1 MTAGRKVTRCYGRT
15 SGLALEKEYMESE
28 TEMIK
33 LCKRC
38 FTIKNIRGKKEVCKR
53 CETELKKKESEM
65 KTPTVDDINRNYKL
79 AMEGKAL
86 DMPLHVLDGKLIR
99 KVYQKR
105 YQQSDKYKA
114 YQKRYQQS
122 DKYKAYQKKY
132 RQSGKHKAYQKKY
145 RQSDKFKA
153 CQKRYQ
159 QSDKYKAYQ
168 KRYYLKNRKRIL
180 AKKSKKYHQDKSRRV
195 R

>member
-1 MTAGRKVTRCYGRT
+1 
-15 SGLALEKEYMESE
+15 
-28 TEMIK
+28 MIK

-114 YQKRYQQS
+114 YQK
-122 DKYKAYQKKY
+122 KY

-153 CQKRYQ
+153 C
-159 QSDKYKAYQ
+159 Q